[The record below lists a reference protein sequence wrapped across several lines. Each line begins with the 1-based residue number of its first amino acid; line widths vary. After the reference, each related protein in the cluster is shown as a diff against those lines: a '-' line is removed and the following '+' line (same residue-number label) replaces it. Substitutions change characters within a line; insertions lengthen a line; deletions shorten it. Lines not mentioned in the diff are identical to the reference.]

1 VSRLLTPPARR
12 RHVSIR
18 DLIVVVARR
27 DLNPAAHE
35 PGVCRGCDLQTENG
49 AEWHRECLN
58 ASPEGRQARSRAPR
72 PAVTPAPNGGSA
84 PIRVLEVA
92 TGRVFGSLADAGKVA
107 KVSPKTIGRQ
117 IDRPGS
123 GWVRA
128 TADDAPAE
136 VVREPARTQRP
147 MPGNVDRAH
156 RALEMRRAGL
166 TYDSVADRL
175 GVTNTRARTLALQ
188 GEALEREGRAGDAAR
203 PAPQEDW
210 I

>member
-1 VSRLLTPPARR
+1 VSRLSTPPARR

-18 DLIVVVARR
+18 DLIVVVAHR

-35 PGVCRGCDLQTENG
+35 PGVCRGCGLPTENG

-72 PAVTPAPNGGSA
+72 PAETPAPNGGSA

-107 KVSPKTIGRQ
+107 DVSPKTIGRR

-123 GWVRA
+123 GWARA

-136 VVREPARTQRP
+136 VVKEPARTQRP
-147 MPGNVDRAH
+147 RPGNVDRAH

-166 TYDSVADRL
+166 TYELVGDRL
-175 GVTNTRARTLALQ
+175 GCTNTRARALARQ
-188 GEALEREGRAGDAAR
+188 GEALEREGGSGDAAS
-203 PAPQEDW
+203 PAPQEDR

>member
-72 PAVTPAPNGGSA
+72 PAVTPAPNGGS
-84 PIRVLEVA
+84 
-92 TGRVFGSLADAGKVA
+92 
-107 KVSPKTIGRQ
+107 SPKTIGRQ